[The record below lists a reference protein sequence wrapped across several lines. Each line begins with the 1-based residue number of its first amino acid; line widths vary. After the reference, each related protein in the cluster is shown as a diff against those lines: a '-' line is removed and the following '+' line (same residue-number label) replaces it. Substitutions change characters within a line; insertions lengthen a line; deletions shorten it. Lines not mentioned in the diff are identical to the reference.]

1 MFLAILFQCLY
12 IKYNDDIN
20 RNSTS
25 TCTCTDNQNFQLD
38 WVCHDDYYDN
48 DDNDDNDDNYNDCI
62 FF

>member
-12 IKYNDDIN
+12 VKYNDYIN

-25 TCTCTDNQNFQLD
+25 TCTDNQNFQLD